1 MVFWLDHAHGI
12 GVWVKVHTA
21 RWCNLTSP
29 AKINNHCPESFF
41 HLLGWW
47 IHPSIKVD
55 HMPIFYPV
63 LWGYPVWSLRCHRN
77 KKTSPCTGMQLH
89 MRAVSCR
96 TCQWPGAQS
105 DPKMIPTHQNHLVQ
119 MKNKLPEQTW
129 SATVQWWKLCHFRN
143 LQAALLAK
151 GLTRSYSFVEP
162 PHQLEMIWGLHRPT
176 YRRGGEVHEISCH
189 FLQLKKYWYYESASG
204 CLMGMAGL
212 GMTGFCCQDQSCAS
226 FQITNLG
233 KLWQRL
239 KNESLISLEQLHAPA
254 LWPPKTRALSSI
266 SPHTPLE

>member
-63 LWGYPVWSLRCHRN
+63 LWGYPAWSLRCHRN

-105 DPKMIPTHQNHLVQ
+105 DPKWFPHIRTILY
-119 MKNKLPEQTW
+119 K
-129 SATVQWWKLCHFRN
+129 WKINCL
-143 LQAALLAK
+143 
-151 GLTRSYSFVEP
+151 S
-162 PHQLEMIWGLHRPT
+162 
-176 YRRGGEVHEISCH
+176 RRGRLLCNGENSAISGIFRQH
-189 FLQLKKYWYYESASG
+189 YLQKVLH
-204 CLMGMAGL
+204 GL
-212 GMTGFCCQDQSCAS
+212 
-226 FQITNLG
+226 I
-233 KLWQRL
+233 
-239 KNESLISLEQLHAPA
+239 
-254 LWPPKTRALSSI
+254 LSSSLHI
-266 SPHTPLE
+266 SSKWYEDFTDLHTGGAVKFMMFLATSCNWKDIDTMKVHQDAWWEWLALAWPDFAAKIRAVRPSKSQTLVSYENEWKMSL

>member
-1 MVFWLDHAHGI
+1 MVFWLDRAHGI

-89 MRAVSCR
+89 MWAVSCR

-162 PHQLEMIWGLHRPT
+162 PHQLEMMRTSQT
-176 YRRGGEVHEISCH
+176 YIQAGRWSSWS
-189 FLQLKKYWYYESASG
+189 FLPLPSIEKI
-204 CLMGMAGL
+204 L
-212 GMTGFCCQDQSCAS
+212 
-226 FQITNLG
+226 I
-233 KLWQRL
+233 LWKCIRML
-239 KNESLISLEQLHAPA
+239 DGNG
-254 LWPPKTRALSSI
+254 WPWHDRILLPRSELCVLPNHK
-266 SPHTPLE
+266 PW